1 MVSRSSFLY
10 DGIAPNIVYNGFPLP
25 NRIPPNT
32 TFEID
37 DMEDEWT
44 FQNNSFD
51 YIHMRTLAG
60 SFSDWD
66 AILAQAYK
74 WVSRVGYA

>member
-1 MVSRSSFLY
+1 MSIRV
-10 DGIAPNIVYNGFPLP
+10 
-25 NRIPPNT
+25 PPNT

-44 FQNNSFD
+44 FQDDSFD
-51 YIHMRTLAG
+51 YIHMRSLSG